1 MALFLTSATAAF
13 GLATS
18 AGSSASSGAV
28 NLDFDLSF
36 LAQMAA
42 FAVFVGLMKPLLFD
56 PMMKLFEERE
66 KRTDGAR
73 AAARSADDQAADIV
87 QTYEAALEKV
97 RRAASEEREK
107 LRAEGAKLEAE
118 ILEEARAEVAGIVE
132 SGKAR
137 IAAEASTVRAE
148 LFARADEI
156 ARDVASRVAGR
167 EVA

>member
-1 MALFLTSATAAF
+1 MAFSLTSATAAL

-18 AGSSASSGAV
+18 AGASASSGAV

-42 FAVFVGLMKPLLFD
+42 FAAFVFLLKPMLFD
-56 PMMKLFEERE
+56 PMMKLFDERE

-73 AAARSADDQAADIV
+73 AAARKADDQAADIV

-97 RRAASEEREK
+97 RRAAAEEREK
-107 LRAEGAKLEAE
+107 LRAEGAKLEAQ
-118 ILEEARAEVAGIVE
+118 ILEEARTEVTALVDA
-132 SGKAR
+132 GKAGV
-137 IAAEASTVRAE
+137 AADAQALRAE
-148 LFARADEI
+148 LAQRTEEI
-156 ARDVASRVAGR
+156 ARAVAVRVAGR